1 MIGVSGT
8 SLMVGG
14 FWSDYRETNDKENPS
29 FTYYDEQ
36 YLSWQSDCCLEFVCC
51 VIDVSRI
58 QMNRK
63 NNKSKRGLYIISNLS
78 IDQNVFTHILKG
90 PQ

>member
-1 MIGVSGT
+1 
-8 SLMVGG
+8 MVGG

-58 QMNRK
+58 LMNRK